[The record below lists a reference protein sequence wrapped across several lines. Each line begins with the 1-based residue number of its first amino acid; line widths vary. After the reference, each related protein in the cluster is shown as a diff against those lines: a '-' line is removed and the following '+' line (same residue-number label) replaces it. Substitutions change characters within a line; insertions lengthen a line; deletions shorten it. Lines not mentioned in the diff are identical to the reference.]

1 VKKIDNKLI
10 QVTLLIFGIFLLVAT
25 YFIYPKINQKK
36 QILTEKEVEKIE
48 IDEDVEGTSF
58 TNVEYKGF
66 TEKGYPYV
74 VRAEKANMREDDQDI
89 LYMTNI
95 YAEYYFKGGRVVKI
109 TSDFA
114 KFNKTN
120 GDISFQD
127 NVKMIDGDNN
137 KLAAENLDMLISK
150 DYASAYD
157 DVEILTK
164 DGQSLNADKIFF
176 DVIKKTFKISMF
188 SKNEK
193 VKVKLIE

>member
-1 VKKIDNKLI
+1 MKKINNKLI

-36 QILTEKEVEKIE
+36 QILTEKEAEKIE
-48 IDEDVEGTSF
+48 IDENTEGTSL

-74 VRAEKANMREDDQDI
+74 VRAEKGDMRDDNPDI
-89 LYMTNI
+89 LHMTNI

-114 KFNKTN
+114 KFNKFN

-127 NVKMIDGDNN
+127 NIKMIDGDNN
-137 KLAAENLDMLISK
+137 KLTAENLDMLISE

-157 DVEILTK
+157 DVIILTK
-164 DGQSLNADKIFF
+164 DGQFLNADRIFF

-193 VKVKLIE
+193 IKVKLIE